1 MLTPDMLGYVASILV
16 GISLLMT
23 DMNRLRYINL
33 IGCVMFV
40 VYGVAIGALPV
51 AIMNGFCVLINV
63 HHIMKLHKATA

>member
-33 IGCVMFV
+33 VGCMMFV
-40 VYGVAIGALPV
+40 VYGLVIDASPV
-51 AIMNGFCVLINV
+51 AIMNGFCALINV
-63 HHIMKLHKATA
+63 HHIVKLHKTSS